1 MLKWVGV
8 AAAALVAAFATGTA
22 NAQMY
27 LSVGAGFSDVD
38 NATTRTENG
47 VAPGTD
53 QVFNIKGG
61 EGYALEGALGW
72 DLGSVR
78 VEGELSLRRH
88 DNDQYE
94 SVVPGSIR
102 RPLDGSIDVLAGMLN
117 AYYDFNSGAGVTPYI
132 GGGVGIAQ
140 ATIEAIG
147 PRPTA
152 PNGPSVVMIDDQ
164 EVDAAWQLMA
174 GVAIPIASNITIT
187 GQYRYFEAGTVEVLD
202 TNRRATHVDVKG
214 DGWEA
219 GVRWAF

>member
-1 MLKWVGV
+1 MSKRVGV
-8 AAAALVAAFATGTA
+8 AVAALVAAFATGTA
-22 NAQMY
+22 SAQMY
-27 LSVGAGFSDVD
+27 VSGGAGFSDVD

-53 QVFNIKGG
+53 QVFNIKSG
-61 EGYALEGALGW
+61 EGYSLEGAIGW
-72 DLGSVR
+72 DLGAVR

-94 SVVPGSIR
+94 SVVPGNIR
-102 RPLDGSIDVLAGMLN
+102 RPLDGSIDVLAGMVN
-117 AYYDFNSGAGVTPYI
+117 AYYEFNAGGGFTPYI
-132 GGGVGIAQ
+132 GGGVGVAHVG
-140 ATIEAIG
+140 IEATG

-174 GVAIPIASNITIT
+174 GVSIPITSNLAIT
-187 GQYRYFEAGTVEVLD
+187 GQYRYFEAGTVDVLD

-219 GVRWAF
+219 GVRWSF